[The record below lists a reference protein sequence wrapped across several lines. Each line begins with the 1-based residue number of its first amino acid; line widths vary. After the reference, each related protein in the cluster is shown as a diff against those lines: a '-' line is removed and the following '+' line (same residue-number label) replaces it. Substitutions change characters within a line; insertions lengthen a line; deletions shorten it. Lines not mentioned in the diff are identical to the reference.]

1 MDVIRTAVIGIGN
14 MGSAHARCIYSGAI
28 PGMQLAAVCDLRP
41 ERLDWAKNELPG
53 TALYDSWESLISS
66 GTIDAVIIAVPHP
79 LHSIIAEA
87 AMQAGLHALSEKP
100 LDIRLSSAR
109 RAVETGKKTGQVF
122 AVMLNQRTS
131 PIFQRAREIV
141 RSGKLGELKRSVWI
155 ITNWYRTQH
164 YYDSGDW
171 RATWLGEGGGVLL
184 NQAPHNLDLWQW
196 ICGMPVEVI
205 ARCDMARYHHIEV
218 EDEATLTVRYANG
231 ATGIF
236 ITSTGEYPGT
246 NRLEISGTR
255 GKLVLEEGRLKSW
268 LLREDEDKVRFSSDL
283 NSPHIP
289 LDYEEWIPEE
299 KETAHAGILT
309 NFAAAILKGE
319 QLLSPAVDG
328 LNELTLSN
336 AAYLSAWQGSV
347 PVSLPLDEEAFDR
360 LLAEHQEKSKYT
372 GQAASSAHHP
382 DGQYSDRWQVNW

>member
-1 MDVIRTAVIGIGN
+1 M
-14 MGSAHARCIYSGAI
+14 
-28 PGMQLAAVCDLRP
+28 
-41 ERLDWAKNELPG
+41 
-53 TALYDSWESLISS
+53 
-66 GTIDAVIIAVPHP
+66 P
-79 LHSIIAEA
+79 L
-87 AMQAGLHALSEKP
+87 
-100 LDIRLSSAR
+100 
-109 RAVETGKKTGQVF
+109 
-122 AVMLNQRTS
+122 
-131 PIFQRAREIV
+131 
-141 RSGKLGELKRSVWI
+141 
-155 ITNWYRTQH
+155 
-164 YYDSGDW
+164 
-171 RATWLGEGGGVLL
+171 
-184 NQAPHNLDLWQW
+184 
-196 ICGMPVEVI
+196 EVI

-218 EDEATLTVRYANG
+218 EDDATLTVRYANG

-289 LDYEEWIPEE
+289 LDYEEWVPEE

-319 QLLSPAVDG
+319 KLLSPAEDG
-328 LNELTLSN
+328 LCELTLSN

-360 LLAEHQEKSKYT
+360 LLAEHQETSKYT

>member
-87 AMQAGLHALSEKP
+87 AMHAGLHALSEKP

-109 RAVETGKKTGQVF
+109 RAVETGKSTGQVF

-131 PIFQRAREIV
+131 PIFQ
-141 RSGKLGELKRSVWI
+141 
-155 ITNWYRTQH
+155 
-164 YYDSGDW
+164 

-218 EDEATLTVRYANG
+218 EDDATLTVRYANG

-289 LDYEEWIPEE
+289 LDYEEWVPEE

-319 QLLSPAVDG
+319 KLLSPAEDG
-328 LNELTLSN
+328 LCELTLSN

-360 LLAEHQEKSKYT
+360 LLAEHQETSKYT